1 MKNYNKS
8 MAETSKKM
16 KLNNGLEIPIMG
28 LGTTRIR
35 NLDDANNSMSAEERN
50 KDVKDKVFNSIKHG

>member
-1 MKNYNKS
+1 
-8 MAETSKKM
+8 MAEASKKM

-50 KDVKDKVFNSIKHG
+50 KDVEDVVFNSIKHG

>member
-1 MKNYNKS
+1 MS
-8 MAETSKKM
+8 ETSKKM

-35 NLDDANNSMSAEERN
+35 NLDDANHSMSTEDRN